1 MIKITNGVSYD
12 FRDKNLLGSFVSFE
26 IKNPE
31 QVQSVLGETT
41 KIKGLV
47 TSVCF
52 NLDGDHEICVKE
64 FDDAENFHKL
74 SEIESLNVAQID
86 PHAFFENIKLGHI
99 EIEL

>member
-1 MIKITNGVSYD
+1 MTSEI
-12 FRDKNLLGSFVSFE
+12 KNLLGSFVSFKKE
-26 IKNPE
+26 ESWK
-31 QVQSVLGETT
+31 VQSVLGETT

-74 SEIESLNVAQID
+74 SEIDSLNVAQID

>member
-1 MIKITNGVSYD
+1 MTSEI
-12 FRDKNLLGSFVSFE
+12 KNLLGSFVSFE
-26 IKNPE
+26 KKNSE

-47 TSVCF
+47 ISVCF

-64 FDDAENFHKL
+64 FNDAENIHKL
-74 SEIESLNVAQID
+74 SEIDSLNVAQID
-86 PHAFFENIKLGHI
+86 PHAFFENIKLGYI

>member
-1 MIKITNGVSYD
+1 MTSEIK
-12 FRDKNLLGSFVSFE
+12 KLLGSFVSFE

-31 QVQSVLGETT
+31 KVQSVLGETT

-52 NLDGDHEICVKE
+52 HLDGDHEICVKE

-74 SEIESLNVAQID
+74 SEIDSLNVAQID
-86 PHAFFENIKLGHI
+86 PHAFFENIKLGYI

>member
-1 MIKITNGVSYD
+1 MTSEI
-12 FRDKNLLGSFVSFE
+12 KNLLGSLVSFE
-26 IKNPE
+26 IKNSE

-74 SEIESLNVAQID
+74 SEIDSLNVAQID

>member
-1 MIKITNGVSYD
+1 MTSEI
-12 FRDKNLLGSFVSFE
+12 KNLLGSLVSFE
-26 IKNPE
+26 IKNSE
-31 QVQSVLGETT
+31 QFQSVLGETT

-47 TSVCF
+47 TSVCL
-52 NLDGDHEICVKE
+52 NLDGDHQICVKE

-74 SEIESLNVAQID
+74 SDIDSLNVAQID

>member
-1 MIKITNGVSYD
+1 MTSEI
-12 FRDKNLLGSFVSFE
+12 KNLLGSFVSFE

-74 SEIESLNVAQID
+74 SEIES
-86 PHAFFENIKLGHI
+86 
-99 EIEL
+99 

>member
-1 MIKITNGVSYD
+1 MTSEI
-12 FRDKNLLGSFVSFE
+12 KNLLGSFVSFE

-52 NLDGDHEICVKE
+52 NLDGDHEICVKR
-64 FDDAENFHKL
+64 
-74 SEIESLNVAQID
+74 I
-86 PHAFFENIKLGHI
+86 
-99 EIEL
+99 

>member
-1 MIKITNGVSYD
+1 MTSEI
-12 FRDKNLLGSFVSFE
+12 KNLLGSFVSFKK
-26 IKNPE
+26 KNPE
-31 QVQSVLGETT
+31 KVQSVLGETT

-74 SEIESLNVAQID
+74 SEIDSLNVAQID
-86 PHAFFENIKLGHI
+86 PHAF
-99 EIEL
+99 

>member
-1 MIKITNGVSYD
+1 MTSEI
-12 FRDKNLLGSFVSFE
+12 KNLLGSFVSFE

>member
-1 MIKITNGVSYD
+1 MTSEIKIYQV
-12 FRDKNLLGSFVSFE
+12 LFVSFKK
-26 IKNPE
+26 KNPE
-31 QVQSVLGETT
+31 KVQSVLGETT

-74 SEIESLNVAQID
+74 SEIDSLNVAQID

>member
-1 MIKITNGVSYD
+1 MTSEI
-12 FRDKNLLGSFVSFE
+12 KNLLGSLVSFE
-26 IKNPE
+26 IKNS
-31 QVQSVLGETT
+31 VQSVLGETI

-47 TSVCF
+47 TSVCL

-74 SEIESLNVAQID
+74 SNIDSLNVAQID
-86 PHAFFENIKLGHI
+86 PHAFFENIRLGHI